1 MSQFEPAPSLL
12 LANKAA
18 TIHALTVDTSWTKQ
32 PFPFAYRVKS
42 QWLCDEL
49 DHYEAIIGFP
59 YNAAVQRWIEERE
72 GLEMQPEAASPLS
85 LLIYNAQKYRRS
97 DRLRKDGWSPLTQA
111 MIDEAH
117 RRGCGIEI
125 QGENMLGGTATDV
138 LTVRT
143 VGGKNYAFRPKKRKY
158 AISPNGIAAR
168 VVTVDR
174 KPAAPAKAES
184 DVLVLSAN

>member
-1 MSQFEPAPSLL
+1 MSQFEPEPSLL
-12 LANKAA
+12 LADKSA
-18 TIHALTVDTSWTKQ
+18 TLHAITVDTSWKSQ
-32 PFPFAYRVKS
+32 PFPFPYRVKS

-49 DHYEAIIGFP
+49 DNYEATIGFP
-59 YNAAVQRWIEERE
+59 YNAAVQRWIEKRE
-72 GLEMQPEAASPLS
+72 GLEQQADSGSPLS

-97 DRLRKDGWSPLTQA
+97 DRLRQEGFAPLTQA

-117 RRGCGIEI
+117 RRGVGIEI

-143 VGGKNYAFRPKKRKY
+143 VDSKNYAFRPKKRKF

-168 VVTVDR
+168 FANADR
-174 KPAAPAKAES
+174 KPTARAKAES
-184 DVLVLSAN
+184 DVLVLSAS